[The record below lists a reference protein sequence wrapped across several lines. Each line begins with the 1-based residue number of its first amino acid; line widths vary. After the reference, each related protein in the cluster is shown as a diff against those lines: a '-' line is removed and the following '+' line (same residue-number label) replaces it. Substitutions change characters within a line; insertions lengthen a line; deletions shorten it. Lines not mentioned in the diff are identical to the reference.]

1 MGMRLEDIDLIFR
14 NSPSVLGTVRYA
26 RTRPHLAVEEALDIK
41 EKSEHQEK
49 A

>member
-14 NSPSVLGTVRYA
+14 NSPSVLKTVSYA
-26 RTRPHLAVEEALDIK
+26 RTRPHLAVEEALDTK
-41 EKSEHQEK
+41 EKAEHSES